1 MRSSCATSIIDE
13 RETELNRLC
22 LEFLVRHQPVAGHLR
37 FVFTTIQINKELE
50 RIGDYAESVARQVLA
65 VSGLEPQPPHALFIE
80 LGELSIR
87 MLREA
92 VQAFLQQD
100 ADLASRTMAME
111 EQANTL
117 RNSINAELM
126 ELSRKNQLP
135 AAALTPLMTI
145 ARRYER
151 VSDQAKNLCEEVL
164 YMCTG
169 EFAKH
174 KGGDAFRILFFD
186 SNNAC
191 LSQMAEGLGNAMRLP
206 RFVFSSAGVAPQ
218 PVDARAV
225 KFMAEKGIDI
235 SGQTSKSL
243 EQVPQWEQYQV
254 VVALGAQAR
263 KALPIRPGKTIF
275 FTWSIKDPA
284 EVEGSPEPSCKQ
296 LSNRPTT
303 AWNRT
308 SRNWWAQFW
317 KNLKHNQ
324 NYEASHSISHSS
336 SHSGM
341 AAALALVPAANRLRQ
356 KRRQRRRENAKKQTI
371 QNKGSDTMV
380 NLAQAWAEEYKKVAP
395 DVDVEVSG
403 GGSGVGIA
411 ALTRGRL
418 TSPTPAAT

>member
-1 MRSSCATSIIDE
+1 MAGLSERALRASLQALVQRNRQLAYGVILRDQYLDE
-13 RETELNRLC
+13 KETELNRLC

-37 FVFTTIQINKELE
+37 FIFTTIQINKELE

-65 VSGLEPQPPHALFIE
+65 ISELEPQPPHALFIE

-92 VQAFLQQD
+92 VEAFLQKD
-100 ADLASRTMAME
+100 ADLASRTMPME

-174 KGGDAFRILFFD
+174 KGGDAFHILFFD
-186 SNNAC
+186 MNNSC

-206 RFVFSSAGVAPQ
+206 RFRFSSAGAAPQ

-225 KFMAEKGIDI
+225 KFMAEKGTDI
-235 SGQTSKSL
+235 SGQT
-243 EQVPQWEQYQV
+243 QQGAGAGAAVGAVPGSRC
-254 VVALGAQAR
+254 ARRPGAQGFAR
-263 KALPIRPGKTIF
+263 AARQDHLF
-275 FTWSIKDPA
+275 HL
-284 EVEGSPEPSCKQ
+284 V
-296 LSNRPTT
+296 
-303 AWNRT
+303 
-308 SRNWWAQFW
+308 
-317 KNLKHNQ
+317 NQ
-324 NYEASHSISHSS
+324 
-336 SHSGM
+336 G
-341 AAALALVPAANRLRQ
+341 P
-356 KRRQRRRENAKKQTI
+356 
-371 QNKGSDTMV
+371 
-380 NLAQAWAEEYKKVAP
+380 
-395 DVDVEVSG
+395 
-403 GGSGVGIA
+403 GGSG
-411 ALTRGRL
+411 RL
-418 TSPTPAAT
+418 AGSGAGGFSNQPARASKPT